1 MLNRTKLLLAT
12 TALIASVPF
21 APVMAAAPMGFVGT
35 VGASYGQSDCD
46 GCGDSV
52 DDWGIDGSGA
62 FGFGPAFGGQLDV
75 GYRSIE
81 DTDLF
86 GVGGSLFW
94 APGWGRAGVS
104 LSWETTDQELFGVDV
119 DVDGLTYG
127 VFGEYY
133 FGNYFTVGAKGGG
146 ANVNFDA
153 GGGDDDQSG
162 FYVGGVL
169 TGYVMPNLAI
179 QGDVLFT
186 EADDFLGSDESLD
199 TTIFT
204 IGAEYLVSEM
214 IPISVYGAYSFGNT
228 EFAGGDL
235 DSDKWM
241 IGARFY
247 FGAAGP
253 TLVDK
258 HRNGT
263 LGWVGKTSMTS
274 FISP

>member
-1 MLNRTKLLLAT
+1 MLNRTKLLLAS

-21 APVMAAAPMGFVGT
+21 APAMAAAPTGFVGT

-52 DDWGIDGSGA
+52 DDWTIDGSGA
-62 FGFGPAFGGQLDV
+62 FGFGPALGGQLDV

-94 APGWGRAGVS
+94 GPAFGRAGVS
-104 LSWETTDQELFGVDV
+104 LRWESTELDPL

-133 FGNYFTVGAKGGG
+133 FGDYLTVGAKGGG

-153 GGGDDDQSG
+153 GGADLDQSG
-162 FYVGGVL
+162 WYIGGAL
-169 TGYVMPNLAI
+169 TGYVLPNLAI
-179 QGDVLFT
+179 QGDILFT
-186 EADDFLGSDESLD
+186 SADDFLGSDENLD

-214 IPISVYGAYSFGNT
+214 VPISVYGASK
-228 EFAGGDL
+228 AGL
-235 DSDKWM
+235 AQLTRVMAVEWRN
-241 IGARFY
+241 A
-247 FGAAGP
+247 
-253 TLVDK
+253 
-258 HRNGT
+258 RNGNSGSAESQSWPLARST
-263 LGWVGKTSMTS
+263 M
-274 FISP
+274 